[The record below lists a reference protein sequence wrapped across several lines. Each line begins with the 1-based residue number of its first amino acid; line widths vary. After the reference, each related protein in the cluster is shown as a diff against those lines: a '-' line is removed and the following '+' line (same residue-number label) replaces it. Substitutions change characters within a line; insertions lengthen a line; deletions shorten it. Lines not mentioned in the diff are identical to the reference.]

1 MTNVI
6 SGIFILALMM
16 IWWTNGCTRLEIL
29 HAKSVYEDIIWRN
42 TLTWRILNVLP
53 VDRSGVVIVSYT
65 KTFWSIEYT
74 IRH

>member
-1 MTNVI
+1 MTNVTI
-6 SGIFILALMM
+6 GIFTLALMS
-16 IWWTNGCTRLEIL
+16 IWWTNGYTRLEIL
-29 HAKSVYEDIIWRN
+29 HAKSVYVDTIWRN
-42 TLTWRILNVLP
+42 TLTCRNLIVLP